1 MINLYLDFN
10 NGLGEQSLSSLL
22 PHFKVQSFTPDS
34 PGIERETVKIPRIS
48 GLVLP
53 QHPRDVVF
61 KERSIRVE
69 ILLNSIIAEN
79 FYQYRRELYALLVK
93 PYPYYISTDLLPNLR
108 FLVTC
113 DGSFSIPKE
122 KQKNQTSFTV
132 DFNNI
137 SGLAESKS
145 TSLTKQNF
153 HGECWSPGMNIQMR
167 DDLEYTF
174 KNRKRFQV
182 YNTGDAYINPMQ
194 HDYNVTLRAKGKN
207 VTIINHT
214 SGEKLKIEHELKKSQ
229 PVTFIKQY
237 TVINNKAVKTSGRL
251 PGLDVGMN
259 DFEIQNTDDFEIT
272 FDTRFYYA

>member
-1 MINLYLDFN
+1 MKLYLDFN

-22 PHFKVQSFTPDS
+22 PHFKLLSFTPDS
-34 PGIERETVKIPRIS
+34 PAIEREIVKIPRIN

-61 KERSIRVE
+61 KERSIKVE

-93 PYPYYISTDLLPNLR
+93 PFPYYISTDLLPNLR

-113 DGSFSIPKE
+113 DGNFSIQKE

-132 DFNNI
+132 EFNNVT
-137 SGLAESKS
+137 GLAESKF

-153 HGECWSPGMNIQMR
+153 DGEHWSPGMNIQMR
-167 DDLEYTF
+167 DDLEYRF
-174 KNRKRFQV
+174 KNRRRFQV
-182 YNTGDAYINPMQ
+182 YNTGDAYINPLE
-194 HDYNVTLRAKGKN
+194 HDYNVTLWAAGKN

-214 SGEKLKIEHELKKSQ
+214 NGEKLKIEQELKKSQ
-229 PVTFIKQY
+229 RVSFIKQY
-237 TVINNKAVKTSGRL
+237 TVINKTPIKTSGRL
-251 PGLDVGMN
+251 PGLDIGMN
-259 DFEIQNTDDFEIT
+259 DFEIQNTNDFEII

>member
-1 MINLYLDFN
+1 MNLYLDFN

-22 PHFKVQSFTPDS
+22 PHFKLLSFTPDS
-34 PGIERETVKIPRIS
+34 PAIERETVKIPRIN

-61 KERSIRVE
+61 KERSIKVE

-79 FYQYRRELYALLVK
+79 FYQYRREIYALLVK
-93 PYPYYISTDLLPNLR
+93 PFPYYISTDLLPNLR

-113 DGSFSIPKE
+113 DGNFSIQKE

-132 DFNNI
+132 EFNNVT
-137 SGLAESKS
+137 GLAESKF

-153 HGECWSPGMNIQMR
+153 HGEYWSPGMNIQMR
-167 DDLEYTF
+167 DDLEYRF

-182 YNTGDAYINPMQ
+182 YNTGDAYINPLE
-194 HDYNVTLRAKGKN
+194 HDYNVTLWAAGKN

-214 SGEKLKIEHELKKSQ
+214 NGEKLKIEQELKKSQ
-229 PVTFIKQY
+229 RVSFIKQY
-237 TVINNKAVKTSGRL
+237 TVINKTPIKTSGRL
-251 PGLDVGMN
+251 PGLDIGMN
-259 DFEIQNTDDFEIT
+259 DFEIQNTNDFEII

>member
-1 MINLYLDFN
+1 MNLYLDFN

-22 PHFKVQSFTPDS
+22 PHFKLLSFTPDS
-34 PGIERETVKIPRIS
+34 PAIERETVKIPRIN

-61 KERSIRVE
+61 KERSIKVE

-93 PYPYYISTDLLPNLR
+93 PFPYYISTDLLPNLR

-113 DGSFSIPKE
+113 DGNFSIQKE

-132 DFNNI
+132 EFNNVT
-137 SGLAESKS
+137 GLAESKFS
-145 TSLTKQNF
+145 SLTKQNF
-153 HGECWSPGMNIQMR
+153 DGEHWSPGMNIQMR
-167 DDLEYTF
+167 DDLEYRF

-182 YNTGDAYINPMQ
+182 YNTGDAYINPLE
-194 HDYNVTLRAKGKN
+194 HDYNVTLWAAGKN

-214 SGEKLKIEHELKKSQ
+214 NGEKLKIEQELKKSQ
-229 PVTFIKQY
+229 RVSFIKQY
-237 TVINNKAVKTSGRL
+237 TVINKTPIKTSGRL
-251 PGLDVGMN
+251 PGLDIGMN
-259 DFEIQNTDDFEIT
+259 DFEIQNTNDFEII

>member
-1 MINLYLDFN
+1 MNLYLDFN

-22 PHFKVQSFTPDS
+22 PHFKLLSFTPDS
-34 PGIERETVKIPRIS
+34 PAIERETVKIPRIN

-61 KERSIRVE
+61 KERSIKVE

-93 PYPYYISTDLLPNLR
+93 PFPYYISTDLLPNLR

-113 DGSFSIPKE
+113 DGNFSIQKD

-132 DFNNI
+132 EFNNVT
-137 SGLAESKS
+137 GLAESKF

-153 HGECWSPGMNIQMR
+153 HGEYWSPGMNIQMR
-167 DDLEYTF
+167 DDLEYRF

-182 YNTGDAYINPMQ
+182 YNTGDAYINPLE
-194 HDYNVTLRAKGKN
+194 HDYNVTLWAAGKN

-214 SGEKLKIEHELKKSQ
+214 NGEKLKIEQELKKSQ
-229 PVTFIKQY
+229 RVSFIKQY
-237 TVINNKAVKTSGRL
+237 TVINKTPIKTSGRL

-259 DFEIQNTDDFEIT
+259 DFEIQNTNDFEII

>member
-1 MINLYLDFN
+1 MNLYLDFN

-22 PHFKVQSFTPDS
+22 PHFKLLSFTPDS
-34 PGIERETVKIPRIS
+34 PAIERETVKIPRIN

-61 KERSIRVE
+61 KERSIKVE

-93 PYPYYISTDLLPNLR
+93 PLPYYISTDLLPNLR

-113 DGSFSIPKE
+113 DGNFSIQKE

-132 DFNNI
+132 EFNNVT
-137 SGLAESKS
+137 GLAESKF

-153 HGECWSPGMNIQMR
+153 HGEYWSPGMNIQMR
-167 DDLEYTF
+167 DDLEYRF

-182 YNTGDAYINPMQ
+182 YNTGDAYINPLE
-194 HDYNVTLRAKGKN
+194 HDYNVTLWAAGKN
-207 VTIINHT
+207 VSIINHT
-214 SGEKLKIEHELKKSQ
+214 NGEKLKIEQELKKSQ
-229 PVTFIKQY
+229 RVSFIKQY
-237 TVINNKAVKTSGRL
+237 TVINKTPIKTSGRL
-251 PGLDVGMN
+251 PGLDIGMN
-259 DFEIQNTDDFEIT
+259 DFEIQNTNDFEII
-272 FDTRFYYA
+272 FDTRF

>member
-1 MINLYLDFN
+1 MNLYLDFN

-22 PHFKVQSFTPDS
+22 PHFKLLSFTPDS
-34 PGIERETVKIPRIS
+34 PAIERETVKIPRVN

-61 KERSIRVE
+61 KERSIKVE

-93 PYPYYISTDLLPNLR
+93 PFPYYISTDLLPNLR

-113 DGSFSIPKE
+113 DGNFSIQKE

-132 DFNNI
+132 EFNNVT
-137 SGLAESKS
+137 GLAESKF

-153 HGECWSPGMNIQMR
+153 DGEHWSPGMNIQMR
-167 DDLEYTF
+167 DDLEYRF

-182 YNTGDAYINPMQ
+182 YNTGDAYINPLNM
-194 HDYNVTLRAKGKN
+194 T
-207 VTIINHT
+207 T
-214 SGEKLKIEHELKKSQ
+214 
-229 PVTFIKQY
+229 
-237 TVINNKAVKTSGRL
+237 
-251 PGLDVGMN
+251 M
-259 DFEIQNTDDFEIT
+259 
-272 FDTRFYYA
+272 

>member
-1 MINLYLDFN
+1 MNLYLDFN

-22 PHFKVQSFTPDS
+22 PHFKLLSFTPDS
-34 PGIERETVKIPRIS
+34 PAIERETVKIPRIN

-61 KERSIRVE
+61 KERSIKVE

-93 PYPYYISTDLLPNLR
+93 PFPYYISTDLLPNLR

-113 DGSFSIPKE
+113 DGNFSIQKE

-132 DFNNI
+132 EFNNVT
-137 SGLAESKS
+137 GLAESKF

-153 HGECWSPGMNIQMR
+153 LGEYWSPGMNIQMR
-167 DDLEYTF
+167 DDLEYRF

-182 YNTGDAYINPMQ
+182 YNTGDAYINPLE
-194 HDYNVTLRAKGKN
+194 HDYNVTLWAAGKN

-214 SGEKLKIEHELKKSQ
+214 NGEKLKIEQELKKSQ
-229 PVTFIKQY
+229 RVSFIKQY
-237 TVINNKAVKTSGRL
+237 TVINKTPIKTSGRL

-259 DFEIQNTDDFEIT
+259 EFEIQNTNDFEII

>member
-1 MINLYLDFN
+1 MNLYLDFN

-22 PHFKVQSFTPDS
+22 PHFKLLSFTPDS
-34 PGIERETVKIPRIS
+34 PAIERETVKIPRIN

-61 KERSIRVE
+61 KERSIKVE

-93 PYPYYISTDLLPNLR
+93 PFPYYISTNLLPNLR

-113 DGSFSIPKE
+113 DGNFSIQKD

-132 DFNNI
+132 EFNNVT
-137 SGLAESKS
+137 GLAESKF

-153 HGECWSPGMNIQMR
+153 HGEYWSPGMNIQMR
-167 DDLEYTF
+167 DDLEYRF

-182 YNTGDAYINPMQ
+182 YNTGDAYINPLE
-194 HDYNVTLRAKGKN
+194 HDYNVTLWAAGKN

-214 SGEKLKIEHELKKSQ
+214 NGEKLKIEQELKKTQRVS
-229 PVTFIKQY
+229 FIKQY
-237 TVINNKAVKTSGRL
+237 TVINKTPIKTSGRL
-251 PGLDVGMN
+251 PGLDIGMN
-259 DFEIQNTDDFEIT
+259 EFEIQNTNDFEII

>member
-1 MINLYLDFN
+1 MNLYLDFN

-22 PHFKVQSFTPDS
+22 PHFKLLSFTPDS
-34 PGIERETVKIPRIS
+34 PAIERETVKIPRIN

-61 KERSIRVE
+61 KERSIKVE

-93 PYPYYISTDLLPNLR
+93 PLPYYISTDLLPNLR

-113 DGSFSIPKE
+113 DGNFSIQKE

-132 DFNNI
+132 EFNNVT
-137 SGLAESKS
+137 GLAESKF

-153 HGECWSPGMNIQMR
+153 HGEYWSPGMNIQMR
-167 DDLEYTF
+167 DDLEYRF

-182 YNTGDAYINPMQ
+182 YNTGDAYINPLE
-194 HDYNVTLRAKGKN
+194 HDYNVTLWAAGKN

-214 SGEKLKIEHELKKSQ
+214 NGEKLKIEQELKKSQ
-229 PVTFIKQY
+229 RVSFIKQY
-237 TVINNKAVKTSGRL
+237 TVINKTPIKTSGRL
-251 PGLDVGMN
+251 PGLDIGMN
-259 DFEIQNTDDFEIT
+259 EFEIQNTNDFEII

>member
-1 MINLYLDFN
+1 MNLYLDFN

-22 PHFKVQSFTPDS
+22 PHFKLLSFTPDS
-34 PGIERETVKIPRIS
+34 PAIERETVKIPRIN

-61 KERSIRVE
+61 KERSIKVE

-93 PYPYYISTDLLPNLR
+93 PFPYYISTDLLPNLR

-113 DGSFSIPKE
+113 DGNFSIQKD

-132 DFNNI
+132 EFNNVT
-137 SGLAESKS
+137 GLAESKF

-153 HGECWSPGMNIQMR
+153 HGEYWSPGMNIQMR
-167 DDLEYTF
+167 DDLEYRF

-182 YNTGDAYINPMQ
+182 YNTGDAYINPLE
-194 HDYNVTLRAKGKN
+194 HDYNVTLWAAGKN

-214 SGEKLKIEHELKKSQ
+214 NGEKLKIEQELKKLQRVS
-229 PVTFIKQY
+229 FIKQY
-237 TVINNKAVKTSGRL
+237 TVINKTPIKTSGRL

-259 DFEIQNTDDFEIT
+259 EFEIQNTNDFEII

>member
-1 MINLYLDFN
+1 
-10 NGLGEQSLSSLL
+10 
-22 PHFKVQSFTPDS
+22 
-34 PGIERETVKIPRIS
+34 RETVKIPRIN

-61 KERSIRVE
+61 KERSIKVE

-93 PYPYYISTDLLPNLR
+93 PFPYYISTDLLPNLR

-113 DGSFSIPKE
+113 DGNFSIQKD

-132 DFNNI
+132 EFNNVT
-137 SGLAESKS
+137 GLAESKF

-153 HGECWSPGMNIQMR
+153 HGEYWSPGMNIQMR
-167 DDLEYTF
+167 DDLEYRF

-182 YNTGDAYINPMQ
+182 YNTGDAYINPLE
-194 HDYNVTLRAKGKN
+194 HDYNVTLWAAGKN

-214 SGEKLKIEHELKKSQ
+214 NGEKLKIEQELKKSQ
-229 PVTFIKQY
+229 RVSFIKQY
-237 TVINNKAVKTSGRL
+237 TVINK
-251 PGLDVGMN
+251 
-259 DFEIQNTDDFEIT
+259 
-272 FDTRFYYA
+272 

>member
-1 MINLYLDFN
+1 MNLYLDFN

-22 PHFKVQSFTPDS
+22 PHFKLLSFTPDS
-34 PGIERETVKIPRIS
+34 PAIERETVKIPRIN

-61 KERSIRVE
+61 KERSIKVE

-93 PYPYYISTDLLPNLR
+93 PFPYYISTDLLPNLR

-113 DGSFSIPKE
+113 DGNFSIQKE

-132 DFNNI
+132 EFNNVT
-137 SGLAESKS
+137 GLAESKF

-153 HGECWSPGMNIQMR
+153 DGEHWSPGMNIQMR
-167 DDLEYTF
+167 DDLEYRF
-174 KNRKRFQV
+174 KNRRRFQV
-182 YNTGDAYINPMQ
+182 YNTGDAYINPLE
-194 HDYNVTLRAKGKN
+194 HDYNVTLWAAGKN

-214 SGEKLKIEHELKKSQ
+214 NGEKLKIEQELKKSQ
-229 PVTFIKQY
+229 RVSFIKQY
-237 TVINNKAVKTSGRL
+237 TVINKTPIKTSGRL
-251 PGLDVGMN
+251 PGLDIGMN
-259 DFEIQNTDDFEIT
+259 DFEIQNTNDFEII

>member
-1 MINLYLDFN
+1 
-10 NGLGEQSLSSLL
+10 
-22 PHFKVQSFTPDS
+22 
-34 PGIERETVKIPRIS
+34 RETVKIPRIN

-61 KERSIRVE
+61 KERSIKVE

-93 PYPYYISTDLLPNLR
+93 PFPYYISTDLLPNLR
-108 FLVTC
+108 FHVTC
-113 DGSFSIPKE
+113 DGNFSIQKD

-132 DFNNI
+132 EFNNVT
-137 SGLAESKS
+137 GLAESKF

-153 HGECWSPGMNIQMR
+153 HGEYWSPGMNIQMR
-167 DDLEYTF
+167 DDLEYRF

-182 YNTGDAYINPMQ
+182 YNTGDAYINPLE
-194 HDYNVTLRAKGKN
+194 HDYNVTLWAAGKN

-214 SGEKLKIEHELKKSQ
+214 NGEKLKIEQELKKSQ
-229 PVTFIKQY
+229 RVSFINQY
-237 TVINNKAVKTSGRL
+237 TVINKTPIKTSGRL
-251 PGLDVGMN
+251 PGLDIGMN
-259 DFEIQNTDDFEIT
+259 EFEIQNTNDFEII

>member
-1 MINLYLDFN
+1 MNLYLDFN

-22 PHFKVQSFTPDS
+22 PHFKLLSFTPDS
-34 PGIERETVKIPRIS
+34 PAIERETVKIPRIN

-61 KERSIRVE
+61 KERSIKVE

-93 PYPYYISTDLLPNLR
+93 PFPYYISTDLLPNLR

-113 DGSFSIPKE
+113 DGNFSIQKE

-132 DFNNI
+132 EFNNVT
-137 SGLAESKS
+137 GLAESKF

-153 HGECWSPGMNIQMR
+153 HGEYWSPGMNIQMR
-167 DDLEYTF
+167 DDLEYRF

-182 YNTGDAYINPMQ
+182 YNTGDAYINPLE
-194 HDYNVTLRAKGKN
+194 HDYNVTLWAAGKN

-214 SGEKLKIEHELKKSQ
+214 NGEKLKIEQELKKSQ
-229 PVTFIKQY
+229 RVSFIKQY
-237 TVINNKAVKTSGRL
+237 TVINKTPIKTSGRL

-259 DFEIQNTDDFEIT
+259 EFEIQNTSDFEII

>member
-1 MINLYLDFN
+1 MNLYLDFN

-22 PHFKVQSFTPDS
+22 PHFKLLSFTPDS
-34 PGIERETVKIPRIS
+34 PAIERETVKIPRIN

-61 KERSIRVE
+61 KERSIKVE

-93 PYPYYISTDLLPNLR
+93 PFPYYISTDLLPNLR

-113 DGSFSIPKE
+113 DGNFSIQKD

-132 DFNNI
+132 EFNNVT
-137 SGLAESKS
+137 GLAESKF

-153 HGECWSPGMNIQMR
+153 HGEYWSPGMNIQMR
-167 DDLEYTF
+167 DDLEYRF

-182 YNTGDAYINPMQ
+182 YNTGDAYINPLE
-194 HDYNVTLRAKGKN
+194 HDYNVTLWAAGKN

-214 SGEKLKIEHELKKSQ
+214 NGEKLKIEQELKKSQ
-229 PVTFIKQY
+229 RVSFINQY
-237 TVINNKAVKTSGRL
+237 TVINKTPIKTSGRL
-251 PGLDVGMN
+251 PGLDIGMN
-259 DFEIQNTDDFEIT
+259 EFEIQNTNDFEII

>member
-1 MINLYLDFN
+1 MNLYLDFN

-22 PHFKVQSFTPDS
+22 PHFKLLSFTPDS
-34 PGIERETVKIPRIS
+34 PAIERETVKIPRIN

-61 KERSIRVE
+61 KERSIKVE

-93 PYPYYISTDLLPNLR
+93 PFPYYISTDLLPNLR

-113 DGSFSIPKE
+113 DGNFSIQKE
-122 KQKNQTSFTV
+122 KQKNQTSFIV
-132 DFNNI
+132 EFNNVT
-137 SGLAESKS
+137 GLAESKFS
-145 TSLTKQNF
+145 SLTKQNF
-153 HGECWSPGMNIQMR
+153 DGEHWSPGMNIQMR
-167 DDLEYTF
+167 DDLEYRF

-182 YNTGDAYINPMQ
+182 YNTGDAYINPLE
-194 HDYNVTLRAKGKN
+194 HDYNVTLWAAGKN

-214 SGEKLKIEHELKKSQ
+214 NGEKLKIEQELKKSQ
-229 PVTFIKQY
+229 RVSFIKQY
-237 TVINNKAVKTSGRL
+237 TVINKTPIKTSGRL
-251 PGLDVGMN
+251 PGLDIGMN
-259 DFEIQNTDDFEIT
+259 DFEIQNTNDFEII

>member
-1 MINLYLDFN
+1 MNLYLDFN

-22 PHFKVQSFTPDS
+22 PHFKLLSFTPDS
-34 PGIERETVKIPRIS
+34 PAIERETVKIPRIN

-61 KERSIRVE
+61 KERSIKVE

-93 PYPYYISTDLLPNLR
+93 PFPYYISTDLLPNLR

-113 DGSFSIPKE
+113 DGNFSIQKE

-132 DFNNI
+132 EFNNVT
-137 SGLAESKS
+137 GLAESKF

-153 HGECWSPGMNIQMR
+153 HGEYWSPGMNIQMR
-167 DDLEYTF
+167 DDLEYRF

-182 YNTGDAYINPMQ
+182 YNTGDAYINPLE
-194 HDYNVTLRAKGKN
+194 HDYNVTLWAAGKN

-214 SGEKLKIEHELKKSQ
+214 NGEKLKIEKELKKSQ
-229 PVTFIKQY
+229 RVSFIKQY
-237 TVINNKAVKTSGRL
+237 TVISKKPIKTSGRL

-259 DFEIQNTDDFEIT
+259 EFEIQNTNDFEII

>member
-1 MINLYLDFN
+1 MNLYLDFN

-22 PHFKVQSFTPDS
+22 PHFKLLSFTPDS
-34 PGIERETVKIPRIS
+34 PAIERETVKIPRIN

-61 KERSIRVE
+61 KERSIKVE

-93 PYPYYISTDLLPNLR
+93 PFPYYISTDLLPNLR

-113 DGSFSIPKE
+113 DGNFSIQKE

-132 DFNNI
+132 EFNNVT
-137 SGLAESKS
+137 GLAESKF

-153 HGECWSPGMNIQMR
+153 HGEYWSPGMNIQMR
-167 DDLEYTF
+167 DDLEYRF

-182 YNTGDAYINPMQ
+182 YNTGDAYINPLE
-194 HDYNVTLRAKGKN
+194 HDYNVTLWAAGKN

-214 SGEKLKIEHELKKSQ
+214 NGEKLKIEQELKKSQ
-229 PVTFIKQY
+229 RVSFIKQY
-237 TVINNKAVKTSGRL
+237 TVINKTPIKTSGRL
-251 PGLDVGMN
+251 PGLDIGMN
-259 DFEIQNTDDFEIT
+259 EFEIQNTNDFEII

>member
-1 MINLYLDFN
+1 MNLYLDFN

-22 PHFKVQSFTPDS
+22 PHFKLLSFTPDS
-34 PGIERETVKIPRIS
+34 PAIERETVKIPRIN

-61 KERSIRVE
+61 KERSIKVE

-79 FYQYRRELYALLVK
+79 FYQYRREIYALLVK
-93 PYPYYISTDLLPNLR
+93 PFPYYISTDLLPNLR

-113 DGSFSIPKE
+113 DGNFSIQKD

-132 DFNNI
+132 EFNNVT
-137 SGLAESKS
+137 GLAESKF

-153 HGECWSPGMNIQMR
+153 HGEYWSPGMNIQMR
-167 DDLEYTF
+167 DDLEYRF

-182 YNTGDAYINPMQ
+182 YNTGDAYINPLE
-194 HDYNVTLRAKGKN
+194 HDYNVTLWAAGKN

-214 SGEKLKIEHELKKSQ
+214 NGEKLKIEQELKKSQ
-229 PVTFIKQY
+229 RVSFIKQY
-237 TVINNKAVKTSGRL
+237 TVINKTPIKTSGRL
-251 PGLDVGMN
+251 PGLDIGMN
-259 DFEIQNTDDFEIT
+259 EFEIQNTNDFEII

>member
-1 MINLYLDFN
+1 MNLYLDVN

-22 PHFKVQSFTPDS
+22 PHFKLLSFTPDS
-34 PGIERETVKIPRIS
+34 PAIERETVKIPRIN

-61 KERSIRVE
+61 KERSIKVE

-93 PYPYYISTDLLPNLR
+93 PFPYYISTDLLPNLR

-113 DGSFSIPKE
+113 DGNFSIQKE

-132 DFNNI
+132 EFNNVT
-137 SGLAESKS
+137 GLAESKF

-153 HGECWSPGMNIQMR
+153 HGEYWSPGMNIQMR
-167 DDLEYTF
+167 DDLEYRF

-182 YNTGDAYINPMQ
+182 YNTGDAYINPLE
-194 HDYNVTLRAKGKN
+194 HDYNVTLWAAGKN

-214 SGEKLKIEHELKKSQ
+214 NGEKLKIEQELKKSQ
-229 PVTFIKQY
+229 RVSFIKQY
-237 TVINNKAVKTSGRL
+237 TVINKTPIKTSGRL
-251 PGLDVGMN
+251 PGLDIGMN
-259 DFEIQNTDDFEIT
+259 EFEIQNTNNFEII

>member
-1 MINLYLDFN
+1 MNLYLDFN

-22 PHFKVQSFTPDS
+22 PHFKLLSFTPDS
-34 PGIERETVKIPRIS
+34 PAIERETVKIPRIN

-61 KERSIRVE
+61 KERSIKVE

-79 FYQYRRELYALLVK
+79 FYQYRREIYALLVK
-93 PYPYYISTDLLPNLR
+93 PFPYYISTDLLPNLR

-113 DGSFSIPKE
+113 DGNFSIQKD

-132 DFNNI
+132 EFNNVT
-137 SGLAESKS
+137 GLAESKF

-153 HGECWSPGMNIQMR
+153 HGEYWSPGMNIQMR
-167 DDLEYTF
+167 DDLEYRF

-182 YNTGDAYINPMQ
+182 YNTGDAYINPLE
-194 HDYNVTLRAKGKN
+194 HDYNVTLWAAGKN

-214 SGEKLKIEHELKKSQ
+214 NGEKLKIEQELKKSQ
-229 PVTFIKQY
+229 RVSFIKQY
-237 TVINNKAVKTSGRL
+237 TVINKTPIKTSGRL
-251 PGLDVGMN
+251 PGLDIGMN
-259 DFEIQNTDDFEIT
+259 EFEIQNTNDFEII
-272 FDTRFYYA
+272 FDTRFYYG

>member
-1 MINLYLDFN
+1 MNLYLDFN

-22 PHFKVQSFTPDS
+22 PHFKLLSFTPDS
-34 PGIERETVKIPRIS
+34 PAIERETVKIPRIN

-61 KERSIRVE
+61 KERSIKVE

-93 PYPYYISTDLLPNLR
+93 PFPYYISTDLLPNLR

-113 DGSFSIPKE
+113 DGNFSIQKE
-122 KQKNQTSFTV
+122 KQKNQTSFTLE
-132 DFNNI
+132 FNNVT
-137 SGLAESKS
+137 GLAESKF

-153 HGECWSPGMNIQMR
+153 HGEYWSPGMNIQMR
-167 DDLEYTF
+167 DDLEYKF

-182 YNTGDAYINPMQ
+182 YNTGDAYINPLE
-194 HDYNVTLRAKGKN
+194 HDYNVTLWAAGKN

-214 SGEKLKIEHELKKSQ
+214 NGEKLKIEQELKKSQ
-229 PVTFIKQY
+229 RVSFIKQY
-237 TVINNKAVKTSGRL
+237 TVINKTPIKTSGRL
-251 PGLDVGMN
+251 PGLDIGMN
-259 DFEIQNTDDFEIT
+259 EFEIQNTNDFEII

>member
-1 MINLYLDFN
+1 MNLYLDFN

-22 PHFKVQSFTPDS
+22 PHFKLLSFTPDS
-34 PGIERETVKIPRIS
+34 PAIERETVKIPRIN

-61 KERSIRVE
+61 KERSIKVE

-93 PYPYYISTDLLPNLR
+93 PLPYYISTDLLPNLR

-113 DGSFSIPKE
+113 DGNFSIQKE

-132 DFNNI
+132 EFNNVT
-137 SGLAESKS
+137 GLAESKF

-153 HGECWSPGMNIQMR
+153 HGEYWSPGMNIQMR
-167 DDLEYTF
+167 DDLEYRF

-182 YNTGDAYINPMQ
+182 YNTGDAYINPLE
-194 HDYNVTLRAKGKN
+194 HDYNVTLWAAGKN

-214 SGEKLKIEHELKKSQ
+214 NGEKLKIEQELKKSQ
-229 PVTFIKQY
+229 RVSFIKQY
-237 TVINNKAVKTSGRL
+237 TVINKTPIKTSGRL
-251 PGLDVGMN
+251 PGLDIGMN
-259 DFEIQNTDDFEIT
+259 DFEIQNTNDFEII

>member
-1 MINLYLDFN
+1 MNLYLDFN

-22 PHFKVQSFTPDS
+22 PHFKLLSFTPDS
-34 PGIERETVKIPRIS
+34 PAIERETVKIPRIN

-61 KERSIRVE
+61 KERSIKVE

-79 FYQYRRELYALLVK
+79 FYQYRREIYALLVK
-93 PYPYYISTDLLPNLR
+93 PFPYYISTDLLPNLR

-113 DGSFSIPKE
+113 DGNFSIQKD

-132 DFNNI
+132 EFNNVT
-137 SGLAESKS
+137 GLAESKF

-153 HGECWSPGMNIQMR
+153 HGEYWSPGMNIQMR
-167 DDLEYTF
+167 DDLEYRF
-174 KNRKRFQV
+174 KNRRRFQV
-182 YNTGDAYINPMQ
+182 YNTGDAYINPLE
-194 HDYNVTLRAKGKN
+194 HDYNVTLWAAGKN

-214 SGEKLKIEHELKKSQ
+214 NGEKLKIEQELKKSQ
-229 PVTFIKQY
+229 RVSFIKQY
-237 TVINNKAVKTSGRL
+237 TVINKTPIKTSGRL
-251 PGLDVGMN
+251 PGLDIGMN
-259 DFEIQNTDDFEIT
+259 DFEIQNTNDFEII

>member
-1 MINLYLDFN
+1 ML
-10 NGLGEQSLSSLL
+10 
-22 PHFKVQSFTPDS
+22 SFTPDS
-34 PGIERETVKIPRIS
+34 PAIERETVKIPRIN

-61 KERSIRVE
+61 KERSIKVE

-93 PYPYYISTDLLPNLR
+93 PLPYYISTDLLPNLR

-113 DGSFSIPKE
+113 DGNFSIQKE

-132 DFNNI
+132 EFNNVT
-137 SGLAESKS
+137 GLAESKF

-153 HGECWSPGMNIQMR
+153 HGEYWSPGMNIQMR
-167 DDLEYTF
+167 DDLEYRF

-182 YNTGDAYINPMQ
+182 YNTGDAYINPLE
-194 HDYNVTLRAKGKN
+194 HDYNVTLWAAGKN
-207 VTIINHT
+207 VSIINHT
-214 SGEKLKIEHELKKSQ
+214 NGEKLKIEQELKKSQ
-229 PVTFIKQY
+229 RVSFIKQY
-237 TVINNKAVKTSGRL
+237 TVINKTPIKTSGRL
-251 PGLDVGMN
+251 PGLDIGMN
-259 DFEIQNTDDFEIT
+259 DFEIQNTNDFEII

>member
-1 MINLYLDFN
+1 MKLYLDFN

-22 PHFKVQSFTPDS
+22 PHFKLLSFTPDS
-34 PGIERETVKIPRIS
+34 PAIERETVKIPRIN

-61 KERSIRVE
+61 KERSIKVE

-93 PYPYYISTDLLPNLR
+93 PFPYYISTDLLPNLR

-113 DGSFSIPKE
+113 DGNFSIQKE

-132 DFNNI
+132 EFNNI
-137 SGLAESKS
+137 TGLAESKF

-153 HGECWSPGMNIQMR
+153 HGEYWSPGMNIQMR
-167 DDLEYTF
+167 DDLEYRF

-182 YNTGDAYINPMQ
+182 YNTGDAYINPLE
-194 HDYNVTLRAKGKN
+194 HDYNVTLWAAGKN

-214 SGEKLKIEHELKKSQ
+214 NGEKLKIEQELKKSQ
-229 PVTFIKQY
+229 RVSFIKQY
-237 TVINNKAVKTSGRL
+237 TVINKTPIKTSGRL
-251 PGLDVGMN
+251 PGLDIGMN
-259 DFEIQNTDDFEIT
+259 EFEIQNTNDFEII

>member
-1 MINLYLDFN
+1 MKLYLDFN

-22 PHFKVQSFTPDS
+22 PHFKLLSFTPDS
-34 PGIERETVKIPRIS
+34 PAIERETVKIPRIN

-61 KERSIRVE
+61 KERSIKVE

-93 PYPYYISTDLLPNLR
+93 PFPYYISTDLLPNLR

-113 DGSFSIPKE
+113 DGNFSIQKE

-132 DFNNI
+132 EFNNVT
-137 SGLAESKS
+137 GLAESKFS
-145 TSLTKQNF
+145 SLTKQNF
-153 HGECWSPGMNIQMR
+153 DGEHWSPGMNIQMR
-167 DDLEYTF
+167 DDLEYRF
-174 KNRKRFQV
+174 KNRKRIQV
-182 YNTGDAYINPMQ
+182 YNTGDAYINPLE
-194 HDYNVTLRAKGKN
+194 HDYNVTLWAAGKN

-214 SGEKLKIEHELKKSQ
+214 NGEKLKIEQELKKSQ
-229 PVTFIKQY
+229 RVSFIKQY
-237 TVINNKAVKTSGRL
+237 TVINKTPIKTSGRL
-251 PGLDVGMN
+251 PGLDIGMN
-259 DFEIQNTDDFEIT
+259 DFEIQNTNDFEII

>member
-1 MINLYLDFN
+1 MNLYLDFN

-22 PHFKVQSFTPDS
+22 PHFKLLSFTPDS
-34 PGIERETVKIPRIS
+34 PAIERETVKIPRIN

-61 KERSIRVE
+61 KERSIKVE

-93 PYPYYISTDLLPNLR
+93 PFPYYISTDLLPNLR

-113 DGSFSIPKE
+113 DGNFSIQKD

-132 DFNNI
+132 EFNNVT
-137 SGLAESKS
+137 GLAESKF

-153 HGECWSPGMNIQMR
+153 HGEYWSPGMNIQMR
-167 DDLEYTF
+167 DDLEYRF

-182 YNTGDAYINPMQ
+182 YNTGDAYINPLE
-194 HDYNVTLRAKGKN
+194 HDYNVTLWAAGKN

-214 SGEKLKIEHELKKSQ
+214 NGEKLKIEQELKKSQ
-229 PVTFIKQY
+229 RVSFIKQY
-237 TVINNKAVKTSGRL
+237 TVINKTPIKTSGRL
-251 PGLDVGMN
+251 PGLDIGMN
-259 DFEIQNTDDFEIT
+259 EFEIQNTNDFEII

>member
-1 MINLYLDFN
+1 MKLYLDFN

-22 PHFKVQSFTPDS
+22 PHFKLLSFTPDS
-34 PGIERETVKIPRIS
+34 PAIEREIVKIPRIN

-61 KERSIRVE
+61 KERSIKVE

-93 PYPYYISTDLLPNLR
+93 PFPYYISTDQLPNLR

-113 DGSFSIPKE
+113 DGNFSIQKE

-132 DFNNI
+132 EFNNVT
-137 SGLAESKS
+137 GLAESKF

-153 HGECWSPGMNIQMR
+153 HGEYWSPGMNIQMR
-167 DDLEYTF
+167 DDLEYRF

-182 YNTGDAYINPMQ
+182 YNTGDAYINPLE
-194 HDYNVTLRAKGKN
+194 HDYNVTLWAAGKN

-214 SGEKLKIEHELKKSQ
+214 NGEKLKIEQELKKSQ
-229 PVTFIKQY
+229 RVSFIKQY
-237 TVINNKAVKTSGRL
+237 TVINKTPIKTSGRL
-251 PGLDVGMN
+251 PGLDIGMN
-259 DFEIQNTDDFEIT
+259 EFEIQNTNDFEII

>member
-1 MINLYLDFN
+1 MNLYLDFN

-22 PHFKVQSFTPDS
+22 PHFKLLSFTPDS
-34 PGIERETVKIPRIS
+34 PAIERETVKIPRIN

-61 KERSIRVE
+61 KERSIKVE

-93 PYPYYISTDLLPNLR
+93 PFPYYISTDLLPNLR

-113 DGSFSIPKE
+113 DGNFSIQKD

-132 DFNNI
+132 EFNNVT
-137 SGLAESKS
+137 GLAESKF

-153 HGECWSPGMNIQMR
+153 HGEYWSPGMNIQMR
-167 DDLEYTF
+167 DDLEYRF

-182 YNTGDAYINPMQ
+182 YNTGDAYINPLE
-194 HDYNVTLRAKGKN
+194 HDYNVTLWAAGKN

-214 SGEKLKIEHELKKSQ
+214 NGEKLKIEQELKKSQ
-229 PVTFIKQY
+229 RVSFIKQY
-237 TVINNKAVKTSGRL
+237 TVISNKPIKTSGRL

-259 DFEIQNTDDFEIT
+259 EFEIQNTNDFEII

>member
-1 MINLYLDFN
+1 MNLYLDFN

-22 PHFKVQSFTPDS
+22 PHFKLLSFTPDS
-34 PGIERETVKIPRIS
+34 PAIERETVKIPRIN

-61 KERSIRVE
+61 KERSIKVE

-93 PYPYYISTDLLPNLR
+93 PFPYYISTDLLPNLR

-113 DGSFSIPKE
+113 DGNFSIQKE

-132 DFNNI
+132 EFNNVT
-137 SGLAESKS
+137 GLAESKF

-153 HGECWSPGMNIQMR
+153 HGEYWSPGMNIQMR
-167 DDLEYTF
+167 DDLEYRF

-182 YNTGDAYINPMQ
+182 YNTGDAYINPLE
-194 HDYNVTLRAKGKN
+194 HDYNVTLWAAGKN

-214 SGEKLKIEHELKKSQ
+214 NGEKLKIEQELKKSQ
-229 PVTFIKQY
+229 RVSFIKQY
-237 TVINNKAVKTSGRL
+237 TVINKTPIKTSGRL
-251 PGLDVGMN
+251 PGLDIGMN
-259 DFEIQNTDDFEIT
+259 EFEIQNTNNFEII

>member
-1 MINLYLDFN
+1 MNLYLDFN

-22 PHFKVQSFTPDS
+22 PHFKLLSFTPDS
-34 PGIERETVKIPRIS
+34 PAIERETVKIPRIN

-61 KERSIRVE
+61 KERSIKVE

-93 PYPYYISTDLLPNLR
+93 PLPYYISTDLLPNLR

-113 DGSFSIPKE
+113 DGNFSIQKE

-132 DFNNI
+132 EFNNVT
-137 SGLAESKS
+137 GLAESKF

-153 HGECWSPGMNIQMR
+153 HGEYWSPGMNIQMR
-167 DDLEYTF
+167 DDLEYRF

-182 YNTGDAYINPMQ
+182 YNTGDAYINPLE
-194 HDYNVTLRAKGKN
+194 HDYNVTLWAAGKN
-207 VTIINHT
+207 VSIINHT
-214 SGEKLKIEHELKKSQ
+214 NGEKLKIEQELKKSQ
-229 PVTFIKQY
+229 RVSFIKQY
-237 TVINNKAVKTSGRL
+237 TVINKTPIKTSGRL
-251 PGLDVGMN
+251 PGLDIGMN
-259 DFEIQNTDDFEIT
+259 DFEIQNTNDFEII

>member
-1 MINLYLDFN
+1 MNLYLDFN

-22 PHFKVQSFTPDS
+22 PHFKLLSFTPDS
-34 PGIERETVKIPRIS
+34 PAIERETVKIPRIN

-61 KERSIRVE
+61 KERSIKVE

-79 FYQYRRELYALLVK
+79 FYQYRREIYALLVK
-93 PYPYYISTDLLPNLR
+93 PFPYYISTDLLPNLR
-108 FLVTC
+108 FFVTC
-113 DGSFSIPKE
+113 DGNFSIQKD

-132 DFNNI
+132 EFNNVT
-137 SGLAESKS
+137 GLAESKF

-153 HGECWSPGMNIQMR
+153 HGEYWSPGMNIQMR
-167 DDLEYTF
+167 DDLEYRF

-182 YNTGDAYINPMQ
+182 YNTGDAYINPLE
-194 HDYNVTLRAKGKN
+194 HDYNVTLWAVGKN

-214 SGEKLKIEHELKKSQ
+214 NGEKLKIEQELKKSQ
-229 PVTFIKQY
+229 RVSFIKQY
-237 TVINNKAVKTSGRL
+237 TVINKTPIKTSGRL
-251 PGLDVGMN
+251 PGLDIGMN
-259 DFEIQNTDDFEIT
+259 DFEIQNTNDFEII